1 MEITNEKLLKARE
14 RFIESMAQNMS
25 LYGITPSVGRLY
37 GLLYFS
43 EKPMTLD
50 EMKEELGMSK
60 TSMST
65 SVRQLQ
71 EMQMVDKVWKKGD
84 RKDYYESNDDWFK
97 SFVGLFSIKWRAGI
111 QTNITM
117 IDKSLIELE
126 EIIHDPSTPDDLKT
140 TAKIDIDKLHY
151 ALEYYD
157 WLNRLVDDLE
167 SNKIFDYI
175 PKKKDM

>member
-1 MEITNEKLLKARE
+1 MESTNEKLLKARE
-14 RFIESMAQNMS
+14 RFIDSMAQNMS

-84 RKDYYESNDDWFK
+84 RKDYYKSNDDWFK

-111 QTNITM
+111 QTNIAM
-117 IDKSLIELE
+117 IDKSLVELE
-126 EIIHDPSTPDDLKT
+126 EIIEDPTTPDHTKSA
-140 TAKIDIDKLHY
+140 AKVDIEKLQY
-151 ALEYYD
+151 AIEYYD

-175 PKKKDM
+175 PKKKDL